1 MDPVSGDKIK
11 GDGNGNLQIQYGT
24 SSNLTM
30 YGGYTIHEGNYNFSL
45 QQLIRKDFKIREG
58 SRIDFRGDPLNA
70 LLNLDASYHVKAN
83 IQDLDERLAL
93 ESGTQRNIPVNCLLK
108 LNGRLQN
115 PTISFDM
122 EFPNSSHELARQ
134 VRSFIG
140 TEDMMTRQIVYLLVL
155 NKFYTPDYSK
165 NAYRSNEFSAMASS
179 ALSSQLSGILNSLT
193 DKVQIGTNIRS
204 RQDGITDTE
213 VEMLLSSQ
221 LLNNR
226 LLFNG
231 NLGYRD
237 NYIQNNAFVGEF
249 DLEYKLTPS
258 GEIRLKAYSHA
269 NDMYYRY
276 NMKSPTRQGVG
287 LMFRKDFSTLPEIFR
302 RRKKH
307 TANTF

>member
-1 MDPVSGDKIK
+1 
-11 GDGNGNLQIQYGT
+11 
-24 SSNLTM
+24 
-30 YGGYTIHEGNYNFSL
+30 
-45 QQLIRKDFKIREG
+45 
-58 SRIDFRGDPLNA
+58 
-70 LLNLDASYHVKAN
+70 
-83 IQDLDERLAL
+83 
-93 ESGTQRNIPVNCLLK
+93 
-108 LNGRLQN
+108 
-115 PTISFDM
+115 M

>member
-1 MDPVSGDKIK
+1 MPWVRTIHFVTCGHAPAWLNFNNPKVSGDKIK

-140 TEDMMTRQIVYLLVL
+140 TEDMITRQIVYLLVIEIG
-155 NKFYTPDYSK
+155 
-165 NAYRSNEFSAMASS
+165 RASCRER
-179 ALSSQLSGILNSLT
+179 
-193 DKVQIGTNIRS
+193 V
-204 RQDGITDTE
+204 
-213 VEMLLSSQ
+213 
-221 LLNNR
+221 
-226 LLFNG
+226 
-231 NLGYRD
+231 
-237 NYIQNNAFVGEF
+237 
-249 DLEYKLTPS
+249 
-258 GEIRLKAYSHA
+258 
-269 NDMYYRY
+269 
-276 NMKSPTRQGVG
+276 
-287 LMFRKDFSTLPEIFR
+287 
-302 RRKKH
+302 
-307 TANTF
+307 